1 MTKAEILAK
10 MGDERERVER
20 ALEMMKPKTPEYR
33 IAIMTCRQSQ
43 NGCTGRSCFWA
54 FETKKRSFEAYR
66 NSEIPVCLSAFFP
79 CNGCDAD
86 YANDPG
92 MQKKLERLILED
104 VRCIHLSDCMKKR
117 CKNIDQIRNLI
128 EQYGFICIT
137 GTH

>member
-1 MTKAEILAK
+1 MTKEEILSK
-10 MGDERERVER
+10 MGDDRERVEK
-20 ALEMMKPKTPEYR
+20 ALEMMKPKASEYR

-54 FETKKRSFEAYR
+54 FETKERSFEQYR
-66 NSEIPVCLSAFFP
+66 NNEKPVCLSAFFP

-92 MQKKLERLILED
+92 MRKKLERLILED
-104 VRCIHLSDCMKKR
+104 VKKIHLSDCMKKR
-117 CKNIDQIRNLI
+117 CKNINQIRSLV
-128 EQYGFICIT
+128 EEYGFVCEL